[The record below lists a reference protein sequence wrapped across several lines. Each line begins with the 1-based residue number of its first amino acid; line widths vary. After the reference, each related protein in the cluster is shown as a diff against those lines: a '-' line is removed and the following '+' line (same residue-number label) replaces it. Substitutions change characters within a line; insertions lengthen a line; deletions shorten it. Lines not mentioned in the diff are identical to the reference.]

1 MACEDSTSLNC
12 CFDGPSRHSSYLR
25 VHRVGDVHDLEQ
37 TFRCEM
43 FIFMHATQ
51 HIFES
56 LECLTLYDKSPVTKR
71 DDPLSEV
78 LEVSDDVLQRLVPSS
93 GFRIWRNRAAA
104 QTLLKSS

>member
-1 MACEDSTSLNC
+1 
-12 CFDGPSRHSSYLR
+12 
-25 VHRVGDVHDLEQ
+25 
-37 TFRCEM
+37 M

-104 QTLLKSS
+104 RESQRLTWRRALRSGPLAA